1 MRLGRNSPSGE
12 SVLTT
17 NTNMYAVVNNTGLV
31 ARDFRTRPA
40 ALAWC
45 KQFDTPL
52 KVISQDSKEFLKF
65 IQK

>member
-1 MRLGRNSPSGE
+1 
-12 SVLTT
+12 
-17 NTNMYAVVNNTGLV
+17 MYAVVNNSGLV
-31 ARDFRTRPA
+31 AKDFRTRPE

-45 KQFDTPL
+45 KQFDTPM